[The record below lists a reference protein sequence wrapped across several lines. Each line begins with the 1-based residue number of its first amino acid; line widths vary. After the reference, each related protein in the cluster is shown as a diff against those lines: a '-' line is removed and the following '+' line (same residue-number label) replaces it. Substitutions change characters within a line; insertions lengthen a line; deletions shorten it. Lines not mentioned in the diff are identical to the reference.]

1 MLEIPESFPMD
12 PWPAA
17 LSGAQPKLAVR
28 LIDGQYVAGL
38 TDAER
43 LERYEICEDLAQQLI
58 VYCRRKQNE
67 HPDESLNSLLE
78 KVERSAR
85 MKGWDISP
93 IELTWVMSRLRETLA
108 KGVE

>member
-17 LSGAQPKLAVR
+17 LSGVQPKRAVR
-28 LIDGQYVAGL
+28 LIDGRYVAGL

-43 LERYEICEDLAQQLI
+43 FERYEICEDLTQQL
-58 VYCRRKQNE
+58 VGYCRRKQSE
-67 HPDESLNSLLE
+67 RPDESLHSLLQ

-85 MKGWDISP
+85 GKGWDISP
-93 IELTWVMSRLRETLA
+93 VELTWVIGRVREALT
-108 KGVE
+108 KSG

>member
-1 MLEIPESFPMD
+1 MLEIPESFPRD

-43 LERYEICEDLAQQLI
+43 LERYEICEDLAQQL
-58 VYCRRKQNE
+58 VGYCRRKQSE
-67 HPDESLNSLLE
+67 LPGEPLNSLLR

-85 MKGWDISP
+85 GKGWDISP
-93 IELTWVMSRLRETLA
+93 IELTWVMGRVREALT
-108 KGVE
+108 KVG